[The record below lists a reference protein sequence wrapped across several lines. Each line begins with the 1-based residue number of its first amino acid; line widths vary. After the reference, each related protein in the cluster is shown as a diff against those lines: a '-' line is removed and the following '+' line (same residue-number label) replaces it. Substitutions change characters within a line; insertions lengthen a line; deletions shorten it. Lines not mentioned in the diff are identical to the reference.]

1 MDRSH
6 RGIYDSTL
14 FGILSNEGQI
24 YPFLDAIFDFLYR
37 RTDFYHVKTSP
48 SDKLG
53 FPPGIA
59 KRLVRIAFQKYN
71 NLANSS
77 SEEVEEKVS
86 IAPTEGPELTVPSSA
101 GVVEIETTAS
111 SDDTLESGNNDFCEL
126 QESDTDAEAQDTK
139 PDSKRKADETLANN
153 GTVGKLDTDVGKANV
168 SGADDDPNYDPVQ
181 ARFQSHPESY
191 NGAIRDGYCWSQSIH
206 DLDVRVKVDAEVTS
220 RNQVRVDLSHTHL
233 KVQVQDIGT
242 DTWSTPVDGDLP
254 WRIKLDDSI
263 WTLVP
268 GDHILVNM
276 EKAEERWWDQLLVS
290 EAKINVRAIDPSKP
304 FEDLDEESQ
313 AKIQELTY
321 NNIQRQMG
329 RKTPKQEKVENLLR
343 EAWDKDGSPF
353 KGQPFDPS
361 IVNVS
366 NYDDL

>member
-14 FGILSNEGQI
+14 LGILSNEGQI

-37 RTDFYHVKTSP
+37 RTDFYHIKKSP
-48 SDKLG
+48 SEKLG

-59 KRLVRIAFQKYN
+59 RRLVRIAFQKYN
-71 NLANSS
+71 NLANST
-77 SEEVEEKVS
+77 SEEAEEKVS
-86 IAPTEGPELTVPSSA
+86 IAPTEDLNVPPSVE
-101 GVVEIETTAS
+101 VVEVETTAS
-111 SDDTLESGNNDFCEL
+111 SDDTLESGDNDYYEL
-126 QESDTDAEAQDTK
+126 QESDTDVDAQDTK
-139 PDSKRKADETLANN
+139 PDSKDKADATAVK
-153 GTVGKLDTDVGKANV
+153 TTADVAKADAAR
-168 SGADDDPNYDPVQ
+168 ADEDPNYDPVQ
-181 ARFQSHPESY
+181 AKFQSHPESY
-191 NGAIRDGYCWSQSIH
+191 NGAIRDNYCWSQSIH
-206 DLDVRVKVDAEVTS
+206 DLDVRVKVSGEVTS

-233 KVQVQDIGT
+233 KVQVQDVATGS
-242 DTWSTPVDGDLP
+242 WSVPVDDDLP
-254 WRIKLDDSI
+254 WRIRLDDSI

-268 GDHILVNM
+268 GDHILASP
-276 EKAEERWWDQLLVS
+276 EFLQQRWWDRLLAS
-290 EAKINVRAIDPSKP
+290 ETKINVRAIDPSKP